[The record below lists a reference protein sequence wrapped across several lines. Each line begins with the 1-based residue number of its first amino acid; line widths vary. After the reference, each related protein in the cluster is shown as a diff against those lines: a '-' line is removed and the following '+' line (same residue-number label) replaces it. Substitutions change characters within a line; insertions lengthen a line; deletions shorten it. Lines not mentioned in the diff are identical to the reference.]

1 MTPVAL
7 ILVAAVVAAGS
18 NLVVAPVA
26 EDGRYVLRQNIIPP
40 FDPQA
45 YPSPLAGL
53 RKFEKIQREQTLFTV
68 DGLPT
73 GARLRFA
80 TMDAYNGLVW
90 NVVNGDGGPADG
102 SGVFRRVGA
111 RVVAPRA
118 GAPARVTVHVDT
130 YHEIWLPT
138 VGELTDVS
146 FNGSHA
152 PQLGDSFRYNATT
165 SIGVVPNGLTNGDSY
180 TMDVVIPP
188 DPDPTTLPDHTFAS
202 VTMPDLTGVPDEV
215 STLASD
221 WAGAGG
227 ASYAQL
233 VALVDTLKR
242 GAFSDGDAQSGVNAP
257 AGHGAKRVR
266 DFLAGDQLVGD
277 SEQYAAV
284 LALMSR
290 ELGMPARVVLGVVP
304 PAAGFT
310 GQVTGAMVSAWV
322 EVDFAGLGWVPFDP
336 TPPVTSLP
344 KKQQVKP
351 QTNPQGTVLDP
362 PILAAQPPVP
372 LPPPQAQEPIPAQEC
387 LIGWLCFNLLPRWA
401 QLVIE
406 YVGGPATADHRDH
419 AVHHQRQGRAP
430 TPPTPPRS
438 HPRPGL
444 RRLARAAGPLAR
456 QRHPDNRLRH
466 PPRHLRSRRRG
477 GDPQPGQP
485 DRRGHLR
492 PRRPHGGRG
501 QGGLVGDAPRGPR
514 DPRPPRPVAPPARR
528 RQPAFAAPPPPRRPP
543 HQIRPRRPHPH
554 PRAPLTAHPADRRR
568 PLHLNLRCPR
578 PHHAH
583 P

>member
-1 MTPVAL
+1 M
-7 ILVAAVVAAGS
+7 
-18 NLVVAPVA
+18 
-26 EDGRYVLRQNIIPP
+26 
-40 FDPQA
+40 
-45 YPSPLAGL
+45 
-53 RKFEKIQREQTLFTV
+53 
-68 DGLPT
+68 
-73 GARLRFA
+73 
-80 TMDAYNGLVW
+80 
-90 NVVNGDGGPADG
+90 
-102 SGVFRRVGA
+102 
-111 RVVAPRA
+111 
-118 GAPARVTVHVDT
+118 
-130 YHEIWLPT
+130 
-138 VGELTDVS
+138 
-146 FNGSHA
+146 
-152 PQLGDSFRYNATT
+152 
-165 SIGVVPNGLTNGDSY
+165 TNGDSY

-233 VALVDTLKR
+233 VALVETLKR

-372 LPPPQAQEPIPAQEC
+372 LPPPQAQEPVPAQEC
-387 LIGWLCFNLLPRWA
+387 LIGWLCFNLLPRWV

-406 YVGGPATADHRDH
+406 YVGGPLLLITLTMLSIISAKG
-419 AVHHQRQGRAP
+419 V
-430 TPPTPPRS
+430 
-438 HPRPGL
+438 
-444 RRLARAAGPLAR
+444 RRRR
-456 QRHPDNRLRH
+456 R
-466 PPRHLRSRRRG
+466 RRRG
-477 GDPQPGQP
+477 PTPARVSGAWHELLDRLRDNGIRTTAYDTRHDICDRVGGEATRSLASLTDAAIFGPGDPTETEVKAVWSAMPRAAREILGP
-485 DRRGHLR
+485 RGRWRRLLAAVNPRSLR
-492 PRRPHGGRG
+492 PRRRG
-501 QGGLVGDAPRGPR
+501 A
-514 DPRPPRPVAPPARR
+514 RPTRSAR
-528 RQPAFAAPPPPRRPP
+528 AAPTP
-543 HQIRPRRPHPH
+543 
-554 PRAPLTAHPADRRR
+554 AHP
-568 PLHLNLRCPR
+568 
-578 PHHAH
+578 
-583 P
+583 